1 VINARVLDK
10 ETKSSGQKESISMY
24 MLFGGMG
31 GQAFCYTFL
40 LYLLFVSRWVRPEW
54 ESQDT
59 SLFFPLPETVVR
71 HSILCHS
78 FLAGGP
84 TLFELFTADFFHVS
98 SIITIILSK
107 AER

>member
-1 VINARVLDK
+1 
-10 ETKSSGQKESISMY
+10 MY

-54 ESQDT
+54 ESPDT

-71 HSILCHS
+71 HLILYHS
-78 FLAGGP
+78 FLAGGL
-84 TLFELFTADFFHVS
+84 TLSELFTADFFHVS

>member
-1 VINARVLDK
+1 
-10 ETKSSGQKESISMY
+10 MH

-40 LYLLFVSRWVRPEW
+40 LLSFVCFEMGPARVGIPRHE
-54 ESQDT
+54 
-59 SLFFPLPETVVR
+59 SLFSLPETVVR

-78 FLAGGP
+78 FLAGGL
-84 TLFELFTADFFHVS
+84 TLSELFTADFFHVS